1 MLVGQEFAQVHKCF
15 LRVLGVC
22 FFKQGAYAAEIQF
35 QLAVIQ
41 REGYGI
47 QIGFQAGLEQQA
59 LVEAVLQLGVS
70 GVGYADDFLHLFQRA
85 VAQRAG
91 VFAGESVQQADF
103 VLQRVKFGLQLGRN
117 VYFAVAQCLQFPGRE
132 RHALAG
138 GTGCLGGGCERG
150 RVAAVAGIGFA
161 PFGGQLRQQCR
172 LLLFGFGSGILAQ
185 HRIQSRRQSRCLA
198 QIAQAA
204 DAGEVRI
211 LQLLGG

>member
-1 MLVGQEFAQVHKCF
+1 M
-15 LRVLGVC
+15 
-22 FFKQGAYAAEIQF
+22 
-35 QLAVIQ
+35 
-41 REGYGI
+41 
-47 QIGFQAGLEQQA
+47 EQQA
-59 LVEAVLQLGVS
+59 LVEAVLQLGIS
-70 GVGYADDFLHLFQRA
+70 GVGHADDFFHLFQRA

-91 VFAGESVQQADF
+91 VFAGESIQQADF

-138 GTGCLGGGCERG
+138 GTGCLGGGSERG

-161 PFGGQLRQQCR
+161 PFGGQLCQQCC

-185 HRIQSRRQSRCLA
+185 NRIQSRRQSRCFA